1 LLSSLTILSHSLWF
15 IRTREAPFNM
25 YKLMLCV

>member
-1 LLSSLTILSHSLWF
+1 LLLSLTILSHSLWF
-15 IRTREAPFNM
+15 IRRGEAPFNV